1 MTNEVDLEGK
11 LLPNHLRIS
20 SFGKFIRSASLDELP
35 SLLNV
40 IRGDMSLVGPRP
52 LLVDYLPYYSEEEQK
67 RHNVRPG
74 ITGWAQING
83 RNAIDWDTKLSLD
96 IWYVNNRNFWLDVKI
111 LYLTVVKVFK
121 RSDINYSEEV
131 FMPRFDEYVKQKRYQ

>member
-1 MTNEVDLEGK
+1 MVSPLKLYKFRSMTNEVDLEGK

-40 IRGDMSLVGPRP
+40 IRGEYEPCRPETP

-67 RHNVRPG
+67 
-74 ITGWAQING
+74 
-83 RNAIDWDTKLSLD
+83 
-96 IWYVNNRNFWLDVKI
+96 
-111 LYLTVVKVFK
+111 K
-121 RSDINYSEEV
+121 RT
-131 FMPRFDEYVKQKRYQ
+131 